1 MCIKKILPEG
11 SKRREVAK
19 KIYNK
24 FVRSHVDFIN
34 VLRQSNK
41 LIISY
46 CIKS

>member
-24 FVRSHVDFIN
+24 FFAKYNEEERMLKKWIGSEEAHV
-34 VLRQSNK
+34 
-41 LIISY
+41 
-46 CIKS
+46 